1 MSRLAKIA
9 VTSIAVAAFGL
20 TMFAADSFAADP
32 ASGKKVFTANCVVC
46 HGDKGD
52 GMGPAAATM
61 NPKPRNFTNAADMKG
76 IDDARLHKSIS
87 EGTRT
92 PGSAMVGFAK
102 TLKVS
107 DIDDVVAYIKSLK
120 K

>member
-20 TMFAADSFAADP
+20 TMVATQSFAADP
-32 ASGKKVFTANCVVC
+32 ANGKKVYSANCVVC

-52 GMGPAAATM
+52 GKGPAAATM
-61 NPKPRNFTNAADMKG
+61 NPKPRDFTSAAEMKG
-76 IDDARLHKSIS
+76 IDDARLHKSTA
-87 EGTRT
+87 EGR
-92 PGSAMVGFAK
+92 PGTAMVGFAK
-102 TLKVS
+102 TLKAS
-107 DIDDVVAYIKSLK
+107 DMADVIAYIKSLK

>member
-20 TMFAADSFAADP
+20 TMFAAESFAADP
-32 ASGKKVFTANCVVC
+32 ANGKKVFTANCVVC

-61 NPKPRNFTNAADMKG
+61 NPKPRNFTSAADMKG
-76 IDDARLHKSIS
+76 IDDARLHKSTA
-87 EGTRT
+87 EGR
-92 PGSAMVGFAK
+92 PGTAMVGFAK
-102 TLKVS
+102 TLKAG

>member
-20 TMFAADSFAADP
+20 TMFAAESFAADP
-32 ASGKKVFTANCVVC
+32 ANGKKVYTANCVVC

-61 NPKPRNFTNAADMKG
+61 NPKPRNFTSATEMKG
-76 IDDARLHKSIS
+76 IDDARLHKSIADGRP
-87 EGTRT
+87 GT
-92 PGSAMVGFAK
+92 AMVGFAK
-102 TLKVS
+102 TLKAS
-107 DIDDVVAYIKSLK
+107 DIDDVMAHIKSMK

>member
-20 TMFAADSFAADP
+20 TMFAAESFAADP
-32 ASGKKVFTANCVVC
+32 ANGKKVFTANCVVC

-61 NPKPRNFTNAADMKG
+61 NPKPRNFTSATEMKG
-76 IDDARLHKSIS
+76 IDDARLHKSIADGRP
-87 EGTRT
+87 GT
-92 PGSAMVGFAK
+92 AMAGFAK
-102 TLKVS
+102 TLKAS

>member
-20 TMFAADSFAADP
+20 TMFAAESFAADP
-32 ASGKKVFTANCVVC
+32 ANGKKVFTANCVVC

-61 NPKPRNFTNAADMKG
+61 NPKPRNFTSAAEMKG
-76 IDDARLHKSIS
+76 IDDARLHKSTA
-87 EGTRT
+87 EGR
-92 PGSAMVGFAK
+92 PGTAMVGFAK
-102 TLKVS
+102 TLKAS

>member
-20 TMFAADSFAADP
+20 TMVATQSFAADP
-32 ASGKKVFTANCVVC
+32 ANGKKVYSANCVVC

-61 NPKPRNFTNAADMKG
+61 NPKPRNFTSATEMKG
-76 IDDARLHKSIS
+76 VDDARLHKGIA
-87 EGTRT
+87 EGR
-92 PGSAMVGFAK
+92 PGTAMVGFAK
-102 TLKVS
+102 TLKAS
-107 DIDDVVAYIKSLK
+107 DIDDVIAYIKALK